1 MKEPATCPNEEYG
14 KMKIDRLERKDKREK
29 TKTTGKKQLE

>member
-29 TKTTGKKQLE
+29 QKQQGKNN